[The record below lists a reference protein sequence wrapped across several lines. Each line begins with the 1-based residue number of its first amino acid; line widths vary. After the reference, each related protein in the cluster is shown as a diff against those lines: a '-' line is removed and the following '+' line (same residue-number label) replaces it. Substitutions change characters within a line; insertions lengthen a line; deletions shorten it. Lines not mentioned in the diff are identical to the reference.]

1 MTLERSTPRGRGTES
16 LRGHPALNPGSRL
29 KPAGNGVTDWLIPPS
44 TSITRRRLTLVI
56 RLIKALP
63 LVSRPSAGFLGLAP
77 GALWAIQPRAD
88 AASQT
93 AHRFFTLHQDRKRLA
108 TTG

>member
-1 MTLERSTPRGRGTES
+1 MTLERSTPRGRRAED
-16 LRGHPALNPGSRL
+16 PVLNPGSRL
-29 KPAGNGVTDWLIPPS
+29 KPAGNGVTDWPIAPS
-44 TSITRRRLTLVI
+44 TSITRRRLTLAI

-63 LVSRPSAGFLGLAP
+63 LVSRPKAGFLGLAR
-77 GALWAIQPRAD
+77 GLQPRAD